1 MAISYADTL
10 APVLRVSPQVP
21 EYIRLEQQTDK
32 LADRQ
37 QVTEEQIKTDKQKD
51 R

>member
-10 APVLRVSPQVP
+10 STLLRVLPQVS
-21 EYIRLEQQTDK
+21 EYIRHEQQTDK
-32 LADRQ
+32 QADRQ